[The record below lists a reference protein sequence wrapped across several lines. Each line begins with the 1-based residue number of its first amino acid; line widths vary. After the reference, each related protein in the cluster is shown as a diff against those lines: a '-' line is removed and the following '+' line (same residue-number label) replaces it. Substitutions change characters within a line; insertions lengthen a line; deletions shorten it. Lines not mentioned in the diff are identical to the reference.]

1 MKLWLLLSAW
11 QLWKRVPT
19 EQETVPG
26 LYLELQEPFLD
37 RVSSKPQETARTCH
51 FLFLKKLSRGWE
63 APVALPLCRWDGG
76 VGVWRKPLPLLV
88 SLVNLSPFQ
97 FLWCFESDT
106 HSSLPCPGAQEG
118 SESLLRKS
126 GEAGVGQ

>member
-1 MKLWLLLSAW
+1 M
-11 QLWKRVPT
+11 PT

-37 RVSSKPQETARTCH
+37 RVGSKPQETARTCH

-76 VGVWRKPLPLLV
+76 VGVRRKPLPLLV
-88 SLVNLSPFQ
+88 PLVNPSPFQ

-106 HSSLPCPGAQEG
+106 HFLLPCLGAQEG